1 MAQERTVQELPCLE
15 SSLDCLA
22 TLTERAIARNP
33 EIQSIDERLAL
44 GDDRIH
50 YSRRQRWTNYI
61 TTDPVRLVQNLLGGG
76 DMQRDRLAIAELEL
90 QQADLVRRRWEV
102 SEAIAQTIIDQVLN
116 WERLDRQ
123 LDLLETQSLT
133 QQQQQAVIEASY
145 RTGSGNTAT
154 MLTVWQRSEDLEAR
168 RVEAEIDQT
177 QTRQELERLV
187 FGFEAVGNAD

>member
-1 MAQERTVQELPCLE
+1 M
-15 SSLDCLA
+15 
-22 TLTERAIARNP
+22 
-33 EIQSIDERLAL
+33 

-50 YSRRQRWTNYI
+50 YSRRRRWTNYI

-102 SEAIAQTIIDQVLN
+102 SEAVAQTIIDQVLN

-123 LDLLETQSLT
+123 LELLDSQILT
-133 QQQQQAVIEASY
+133 QQQQQAVMEASY
-145 RTGSGNTAT
+145 RTGLGSTPT

-168 RVEAEIDQT
+168 QIEAQIDQT
-177 QTRQELERLV
+177 QTRQGLERLV
-187 FGFEAVGNAD
+187 FGFETVGNSD

>member
-1 MAQERTVQELPCLE
+1 M
-15 SSLDCLA
+15 
-22 TLTERAIARNP
+22 
-33 EIQSIDERLAL
+33 
-44 GDDRIH
+44 
-50 YSRRQRWTNYI
+50 
-61 TTDPVRLVQNLLGGG
+61 RLVQNLLGGG

>member
-1 MAQERTVQELPCLE
+1 MAQARTAQELPCLE

-33 EIQSIDERLAL
+33 EIQSIDERLEL

-50 YSRRQRWTNYI
+50 YSRRRRWTNYI

-76 DMQRDRLAIAELEL
+76 DVQRDRLVIADLEL

-102 SEAIAQTIIDQVLN
+102 SEAIAQTIIDEVLN

-123 LDLLETQSLT
+123 LELLDSQMLT
-133 QQQQQAVIEASY
+133 QQQQQAVMEASY
-145 RTGSGNTAT
+145 RTGSGSTAT
-154 MLTVWQRSEDLEAR
+154 MLTVWQRAEELEAR
-168 RVEAEIDQT
+168 LIETQIDQT
-177 QTRQELERLV
+177 QTRQGLERLV
-187 FGFEAVGNAD
+187 FGFETVGNSD